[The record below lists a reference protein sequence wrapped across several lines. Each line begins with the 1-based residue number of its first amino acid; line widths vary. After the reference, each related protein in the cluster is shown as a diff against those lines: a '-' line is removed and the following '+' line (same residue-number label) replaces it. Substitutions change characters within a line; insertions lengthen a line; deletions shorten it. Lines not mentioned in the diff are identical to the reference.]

1 MEGLG
6 GSVTADPAAFGMSSL
21 PEQHEDQL
29 ALGFRMIQNA
39 YNSKVQNLEQELRGL
54 RLSYEE
60 QKNQATTL
68 QRKNSA
74 LEVELVEGHQKAQ
87 QLAEENKEL
96 FKTVQQLRR
105 QLQRLEGLKK
115 RVLDSINDEAL
126 AGGAIAGEPED
137 SRLYMRDDYLAGA
150 LPATIQAMQG
160 DSFGFTAPGGSGRV
174 SGTAPVAGGAG
185 QPEPYRP
192 GSWEPPA
199 GPPQPASVPTEP
211 LAAGGG
217 GIGGGGIGPIDGK
230 QFFRQARN
238 SLSYEAFNE
247 FLANIKRLNNQQQS
261 RETTLEEARRI
272 FGPEQTHLYQEFEQ
286 LLEPAWSMTDIA
298 VSSNK
303 EEVAIVSEEAYHSS
317 KLDKLELMD

>member
-1 MEGLG
+1 MEG
-6 GSVTADPAAFGMSSL
+6 GSNLPDPAAFGMSSL

-39 YNSKVQNLEQELRGL
+39 YNSKVQTLEQELRGL

-60 QKNQATTL
+60 QKNQAAGL

-115 RVLDSINDEAL
+115 RVLESISDEQSL
-126 AGGAIAGEPED
+126 ENSED
-137 SRLYMRDDYLAGA
+137 SKLYMRDDYLAGA
-150 LPATIQAMQG
+150 LPMTFQSMQG
-160 DSFGFTAPGGSGRV
+160 EVGFNARPSGGLPATPESYRPNYDTG
-174 SGTAPVAGGAG
+174 APV
-185 QPEPYRP
+185 PIEP
-192 GSWEPPA
+192 
-199 GPPQPASVPTEP
+199 TTT
-211 LAAGGG
+211 AA
-217 GIGGGGIGPIDGK
+217 PIDGK

-261 RETTLEEARRI
+261 RETTLEEAKRI
-272 FGPEQTHLYQEFEQ
+272 FGPELQHLYQDFE
-286 LLEPAWSMTDIA
+286 LLLNRHGA
-298 VSSNK
+298 
-303 EEVAIVSEEAYHSS
+303 
-317 KLDKLELMD
+317 

>member
-1 MEGLG
+1 VLARLSMAMEG
-6 GSVTADPAAFGMSSL
+6 GSAGPDPAAFGMSSL

-39 YNSKVQNLEQELRGL
+39 YNSKVQTLEQELRGL

-60 QKNQATTL
+60 QKNQATSL

-115 RVLDSINDEAL
+115 RVLESISDEQQL
-126 AGGAIAGEPED
+126 TGEAAED
-137 SRLYMRDDYLAGA
+137 SKLYMRDDYLAGA
-150 LPATIQAMQG
+150 LPMTVASMQG
-160 DSFGFTAPGGSGRV
+160 DVPFGGMQRPASTG
-174 SGTAPVAGGAG
+174 PVATT
-185 QPEPYRP
+185 PESYRP
-192 GSWEPPA
+192 GTWENNAAATPPV
-199 GPPQPASVPTEP
+199 PAEPTTAAAP
-211 LAAGGG
+211 L
-217 GIGGGGIGPIDGK
+217 DGK

-272 FGPEQTHLYQEFEQ
+272 FGPDLHHLFQEFEQ
-286 LLEPAWSMTDIA
+286 LLNRHGA
-298 VSSNK
+298 
-303 EEVAIVSEEAYHSS
+303 
-317 KLDKLELMD
+317 

>member
-1 MEGLG
+1 MEG
-6 GSVTADPAAFGMSSL
+6 STADPAAFGMSSL

-39 YNSKVQNLEQELRGL
+39 YNSKVQTLEQELRGL

-60 QKNQATTL
+60 QKNQASSL

-87 QLAEENKEL
+87 QLSEENKEL

-115 RVLDSINDEAL
+115 RVLESISDEQSL
-126 AGGAIAGEPED
+126 EGSTED
-137 SRLYMRDDYLAGA
+137 SKLYMRDDYLAGA
-150 LPATIQAMQG
+150 LPMTVASMQG
-160 DSFGFTAPGGSGRV
+160 DGFPQHR
-174 SGTAPVAGGAG
+174 PVAPPTTTPESFRPAWDAPPLPQEPTTGA
-185 QPEPYRP
+185 
-192 GSWEPPA
+192 A
-199 GPPQPASVPTEP
+199 
-211 LAAGGG
+211 
-217 GIGGGGIGPIDGK
+217 PIDGK

-261 RETTLEEARRI
+261 RETTLEEAKRI
-272 FGPEQTHLYQEFEQ
+272 FGPELQHLYQDFE
-286 LLEPAWSMTDIA
+286 LLLNRHGA
-298 VSSNK
+298 
-303 EEVAIVSEEAYHSS
+303 
-317 KLDKLELMD
+317 

>member
-1 MEGLG
+1 
-6 GSVTADPAAFGMSSL
+6 MSSL

-39 YNSKVQNLEQELRGL
+39 YNSKVQNLEQELRGI

-60 QKNQATTL
+60 QKNQATGL

-115 RVLDSINDEAL
+115 RVLESISDEQ
-126 AGGAIAGEPED
+126 GGLLAGEPED
-137 SRLYMRDDYLAGA
+137 SSRLYMRDDYLAGA
-150 LPATIQAMQG
+150 MPLTVQAMQG
-160 DSFGFTAPGGSGRV
+160 DSFAIPGARTAPLGQ
-174 SGTAPVAGGAG
+174 PAGGLG
-185 QPEPYRP
+185 QPEAYRP
-192 GSWEPPA
+192 GSWETPAAPPA
-199 GPPQPASVPTEP
+199 PAEP
-211 LAAGGG
+211 IAVGGG
-217 GIGGGGIGPIDGK
+217 LGGGLGGGGPIDGK

-272 FGPEQTHLYQEFEQ
+272 FGPEQGHLYQEFEQ
-286 LLEPAWSMTDIA
+286 LLNRHGA
-298 VSSNK
+298 
-303 EEVAIVSEEAYHSS
+303 
-317 KLDKLELMD
+317 